1 MEIYRDG
8 SIVKVEMQFVD
19 DNDNLVSP
27 TSATYRVLSEDNTE
41 LVAETTV
48 TINDGDSGTAIT
60 VNSPENT
67 LAVGA
72 IKGLRTVE
80 LTMVTALGIVTSTS
94 RYVVEAANTLVVGE
108 TSFQTYNQALLT
120 SLDMVGIDIWSGS
133 TDRQKKAAMIEA
145 YVNITKLNFN
155 IGNISE
161 VDLTL
166 IDSDLL
172 AAIAKAQIA
181 EADFM
186 MGGATVEDKRRTGL
200 MSETVGE
207 SSNMFR
213 PGKPLVLAVSE
224 KALRYLTGYIT
235 WSRRIG

>member
-186 MGGATVEDKRRTGL
+186 MGGDTVEDKRRTGL

>member
-108 TSFQTYNQALLT
+108 TSFQTYNQAVLIFGLG
-120 SLDMVGIDIWSGS
+120 LQIDRRK
-133 TDRQKKAAMIEA
+133 RQ
-145 YVNITKLNFN
+145 
-155 IGNISE
+155 
-161 VDLTL
+161 
-166 IDSDLL
+166 
-172 AAIAKAQIA
+172 
-181 EADFM
+181 
-186 MGGATVEDKRRTGL
+186 
-200 MSETVGE
+200 
-207 SSNMFR
+207 
-213 PGKPLVLAVSE
+213 
-224 KALRYLTGYIT
+224 
-235 WSRRIG
+235 